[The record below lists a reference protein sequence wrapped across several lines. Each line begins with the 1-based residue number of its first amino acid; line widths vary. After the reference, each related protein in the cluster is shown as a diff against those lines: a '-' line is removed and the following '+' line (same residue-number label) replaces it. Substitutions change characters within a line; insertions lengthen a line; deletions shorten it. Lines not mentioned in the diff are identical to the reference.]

1 MINYKQGDEEF
12 VGCETNYQMFF
23 FFFSAIW
30 PMANHHWS
38 VIIIIKLSLIRG
50 KTFEKKTNKQPNRH
64 DICYTLTKK
73 LVIEDIFSICV
84 WNVKKEFL
92 FFQWSTDRSTI
103 VIVDVVA
110 RQTNGHRKRRRR
122 RWRRRRGHQPRLCYV
137 YSVRRRRRRKKR
149 FSSCWCVFSTI
160 HHHHNTFFWLTFYP
174 WSSSWWSIDF
184 CFLVCLA
191 FCIHLTHTRYMW
203 SSSHHYPFR
212 MMMARARKQFFS
224 TRCCWW

>member
-1 MINYKQGDEEF
+1 MIVGCLFDYLMMIIIIIYFTGHHHHRLEFFSLWTTTTTTTITTKKFQRSDYHLLARSIMMMMLINYKQGDEEF

-84 WNVKKEFL
+84 WNVKKFI
-92 FFQWSTDRSTI
+92 FFFNDPQTDR
-103 VIVDVVA
+103 
-110 RQTNGHRKRRRR
+110 R
-122 RWRRRRGHQPRLCYV
+122 
-137 YSVRRRRRRKKR
+137 
-149 FSSCWCVFSTI
+149 
-160 HHHHNTFFWLTFYP
+160 
-174 WSSSWWSIDF
+174 
-184 CFLVCLA
+184 
-191 FCIHLTHTRYMW
+191 
-203 SSSHHYPFR
+203 
-212 MMMARARKQFFS
+212 
-224 TRCCWW
+224 